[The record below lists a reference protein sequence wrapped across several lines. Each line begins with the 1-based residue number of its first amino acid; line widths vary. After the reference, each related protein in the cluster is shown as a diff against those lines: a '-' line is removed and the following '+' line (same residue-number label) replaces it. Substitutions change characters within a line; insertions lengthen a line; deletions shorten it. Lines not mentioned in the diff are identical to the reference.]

1 MSILNAAFAF
11 VCDSKPVSYEEFGHG
26 HINNTY
32 IIHTN
37 TERKYVLQHI
47 NKYVFKNPEEVMANI
62 GAVTSY
68 LLENNRGTYTA
79 LHYLHTPKGLYFHK
93 DCRGEYWRMYEF
105 IPGICL
111 DAPQCDED
119 FYQSALAFGK
129 FQELLKDFPA
139 HTLHETI
146 PHFHDT
152 VDRYAQFKASVA
164 ANAVGRA
171 DGVAPELN
179 QLMKWE
185 KVAGTLEQMKASGE
199 LPLRVTH
206 NDTKL
211 NNVLLDKYTH
221 QNLCVLD
228 LDTVMPGLSL
238 YDFGDA
244 IRFGASTAVEDEA
257 DLSKVS
263 LDLHL
268 FEVYTKGYL
277 EAAPGLT
284 ENEIKLL
291 PLSALIMTV
300 ELATRFM
307 KDYLDGD
314 LYFRVKKPDHNLIR
328 AQNQIA
334 LACDIERKL
343 PEMERI
349 VAKLRSELGM

>member
-32 IIHTN
+32 TIKTN
-37 TERKYVLQHI
+37 TNQKYVLQHI
-47 NKYVFKNPEEVMANI
+47 NKYVFKKPEEVMANI
-62 GAVTSY
+62 GAVTHY
-68 LLENNRGTYTA
+68 LLEQNQGTYTTQR
-79 LHYLHTPKGLYFHK
+79 YLHTRDGKYFHK
-93 DCRGEYWRMYEF
+93 DCRGEYWRMYEY

-119 FYQSALAFGK
+119 LYQSALAFGK
-129 FQELLKDFPA
+129 FQELLRDFPA
-139 HTLHETI
+139 YTLYETI

-152 VDRYAQFKASVA
+152 VDRYAQFKASVEN
-164 ANAVGRA
+164 NAVGRA
-171 DGVAPELN
+171 EGVAPEIA
-179 QLMKWE
+179 QLIKWE
-185 KVAGTLEQMKASGE
+185 ALAGTLERMKASGE

-221 QNLCVLD
+221 QNVCVLD

-244 IRFGASTAVEDEA
+244 IRFGASTAAEDEE

-268 FEVYTKGYL
+268 FEMYTKGYL
-277 EAAPGLT
+277 EAAPSLT

-291 PLSALIMTV
+291 PLSALIMTI

-314 LYFRVKKPDHNLIR
+314 LYFKINKPDHNLIR

-334 LACDIERKL
+334 LACDMERKMSH
-343 PEMERI
+343 MERI
-349 VAKLRSELGM
+349 VAELRK

>member
-1 MSILNAAFAF
+1 
-11 VCDSKPVSYEEFGHG
+11 
-26 HINNTY
+26 
-32 IIHTN
+32 
-37 TERKYVLQHI
+37 
-47 NKYVFKNPEEVMANI
+47 MANI
-62 GAVTSY
+62 GSVTSY

-79 LHYLHTPKGLYFHK
+79 LHYLHTPQGLYFHK
-93 DCRGEYWRMYEF
+93 DARGEYWRMYEF

-111 DAPQCDED
+111 NAPQCDED
-119 FYQSALAFGK
+119 LYQSALAFGK
-129 FQELLKDFPA
+129 FQDLLKDFPA
-139 HTLHETI
+139 ETLYETI

-152 VDRYAQFKASVA
+152 VDRYAQFKASVE

-171 DGVAPELN
+171 ESAAPEIA

-185 KVAGTLEQMKASGE
+185 EVAGTLERMKAAGE

-221 QNLCVLD
+221 KNVCVLD

-244 IRFGASTAVEDEA
+244 IRFGASTAVEDET

-268 FEVYTKGYL
+268 FQVYAKGYL
-277 EAAPGLT
+277 EAVPSLT
-284 ENEIKLL
+284 ENEIKML

-300 ELATRFM
+300 EVAVRFL

-314 LYFRVKKPDHNLIR
+314 LYFKIKKPDHNLIR

-334 LACDIERKL
+334 LACDMERKL
-343 PEMERI
+343 PDMMRI
-349 VAKLRSELGM
+349 VEELRRK

>member
-11 VCDSKPVSYEEFGHG
+11 ECDSKPVSYKEFGHG

-32 IIHTN
+32 IIST
-37 TERKYVLQHI
+37 TGSKKYVLQHI

-62 GAVTSY
+62 GAVTCY
-68 LLENNRGTYTA
+68 LLKNSPEDYTV
-79 LHYLHTPKGLYFHK
+79 LHYFHTPEGLYYHK
-93 DCRGEYWRMYEF
+93 DSRGEYWRMYEYVG
-105 IPGICL
+105 GICL
-111 DAPQCDED
+111 DAPQCDDDLYE
-119 FYQSALAFGK
+119 SALAFGK
-129 FQELLKDFPA
+129 FQDLLQDFPA
-139 HTLHETI
+139 DTLHETI

-152 VDRYAQFKASVA
+152 IDRYAQFKASVQA
-164 ANAVGRA
+164 DAVSRA
-171 DGVAPELN
+171 DSAKAEIK

-185 KVAGTLEQMKASGE
+185 EMAGTLERMKAAGE

-221 QNLCVLD
+221 KNVCVLD

-244 IRFGASTAVEDEA
+244 IRFGASTAVEDEE
-257 DLSKVS
+257 DLRKVS

-268 FEVYTKGYL
+268 FEVYAKGYL
-277 EAAPGLT
+277 EAVPSLT
-284 ENEIKLL
+284 ENEIKML
-291 PLSALIMTV
+291 PMGALIMTIEV
-300 ELATRFM
+300 AVRFL

-314 LYFRVKKPDHNLIR
+314 LYFKIQRPDHNLIR

-334 LACDIERKL
+334 LACDMERKL
-343 PEMERI
+343 PAMERI
-349 VAKLRSELGM
+349 VSELRRK

>member
-32 IIHTN
+32 TIKTN
-37 TERKYVLQHI
+37 TNQKYVLQHI
-47 NKYVFKNPEEVMANI
+47 NKYVFKKPEEVMANI
-62 GAVTSY
+62 GAVTHY
-68 LLENNRGTYTA
+68 LLEQNQGTYTTQR
-79 LHYLHTPKGLYFHK
+79 YLHTRDGKYFHK
-93 DCRGEYWRMYEF
+93 DCRGEYWRMYEY

-119 FYQSALAFGK
+119 LYQSALAFGK
-129 FQELLKDFPA
+129 FQELLRDFPA
-139 HTLHETI
+139 YTLYETI

-152 VDRYAQFKASVA
+152 VDRYAQFKASVEN
-164 ANAVGRA
+164 NAVGRA
-171 DGVAPELN
+171 EGVAPEIA
-179 QLMKWE
+179 QLIKWE
-185 KVAGTLEQMKASGE
+185 ALAGTLERMKASGE

-221 QNLCVLD
+221 QNVCVLD

-244 IRFGASTAVEDEA
+244 IRFGASTAAEDEE

-268 FEVYTKGYL
+268 FEMYTKGYL
-277 EAAPGLT
+277 EAAPSLT

-291 PLSALIMTV
+291 PLSALIMTI

-314 LYFRVKKPDHNLIR
+314 LYFKINKPDHNLIR

-334 LACDIERKL
+334 LACDMERKMAH
-343 PEMERI
+343 MERI
-349 VAKLRSELGM
+349 VAELRK